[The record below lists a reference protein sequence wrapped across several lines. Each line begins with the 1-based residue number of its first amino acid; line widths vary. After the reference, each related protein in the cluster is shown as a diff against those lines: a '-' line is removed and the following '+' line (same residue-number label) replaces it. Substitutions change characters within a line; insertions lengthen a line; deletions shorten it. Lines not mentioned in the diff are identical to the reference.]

1 MNVSP
6 PNRAFCVAPM
16 MEYTDRFDRYF
27 LRLIS
32 KHALLYTEMVIT
44 AALLHGDADR
54 FLRFD
59 DLEQPLALQ
68 LGGSDPHVLA
78 ECAQMAQSRGYRE
91 VNLNVGCPSD
101 RVQSGAIGA
110 CLMATP
116 EVVAEC
122 VAAMR
127 SVVSIPVTVKTR
139 IGIDRDE
146 SEEQLRVFIDRVADA
161 GCETFIVHARKAW
174 LQGLSPKENRTIPP
188 LRYEVV
194 HALKRDR
201 PELEIIIN
209 GGLKTLS
216 GSLEQLQK
224 VDGVMLGR
232 EVYHNPYILAQVD
245 ELFYADASPVLS
257 RQQVLERFLPFV
269 EQQLSEGIS
278 LGYISRHIMGLFQG
292 LPGARAWRRYLSEQA
307 YKKGA
312 DCEVLLEAAKR
323 ITLS

>member
-1 MNVSP
+1 MKNFS

-16 MEYTDRFDRYF
+16 MEYTDRFERYF

-32 KHALLYTEMVIT
+32 KRALLYTEMVT
-44 AALLHGDADR
+44 TSALLHGDAVR

-59 DLEQPLALQ
+59 AFEQPLALQ
-68 LGGSDPHVLA
+68 LGGSDPQALA
-78 ECAQMAQSRGYRE
+78 ECAQMAQSVGYCE
-91 VNLNVGCPSD
+91 VNLNVGCPSS

-127 SVVSIPVTVKTR
+127 AVVSIPVTVKTR

-146 SEEQLRVFIDRVADA
+146 SKAQLHRFIDRVAEA

-174 LQGLSPKENRTIPP
+174 LQGLSPKENRTVPP

-194 HALKRDR
+194 HELKQER

-209 GGLKTLS
+209 GGLKTLTES
-216 GSLEQLQK
+216 QK
-224 VDGVMLGR
+224 QRQWVDGVMLGR

-245 ELFYADASPVLS
+245 ECFYGDLRAVLS
-257 RQQVLERFLPFV
+257 RQQVLEQFLPFV
-269 EQQLSEGIS
+269 EQQLSEGLS
-278 LGYISRHIMGLFQG
+278 LGFISRHIMGLFQG
-292 LPGARAWRRYLSEQA
+292 LPGARAWRRYLSDHA
-307 YKKGA
+307 HKKGA
-312 DCEVLLEAAKR
+312 DCDVLLEAAKR
-323 ITLS
+323 VS